1 VTALRDRPGNTV
13 RARVHTFTGG
23 VETVRRDDLATEE
36 PLEIRIAT
44 PSTVDRPDRTVA
56 VTMRTPGAD
65 FELAAGFLY
74 GEGVIAGPDDLL
86 RIGYCTDPRLTGE
99 QRYNVVTA
107 TLAPDVPEPDL
118 RGLERHFLSS
128 AACGVC
134 GKASLE
140 ALAARGLT
148 ALPPGPAVELD
159 VLYRLPD
166 ELAAAQRVFGRT
178 GGLHAAG
185 LFTVD
190 GQALAVREDIGRH
203 NAVDKLVGWA
213 LSERRLPARELVL
226 LVSGRAGY
234 EIVQKAA
241 AAGIPVVAAVSAPSS
256 LAVDLAVE
264 YGLTLVGF
272 LRGERCN
279 VYAGRDRLV
288 APAGTR

>member
-1 VTALRDRPGNTV
+1 VTALRDRPGNSV
-13 RARVHTFTGG
+13 RARVHTFVGA
-23 VETVRRDDLATEE
+23 VETVRRDELATEE
-36 PLEIRIAT
+36 PLEIRVST
-44 PSTVDRPDRTVA
+44 SSTVDRPDRTVA

-74 GEGVIAGPDDLL
+74 GEGVIGGADDL
-86 RIGYCTDPRLTGE
+86 RTIAYCTDPSLAGE

-107 TLAPDVPEPDL
+107 TLAPGAPEPDL
-118 RGLERHFLSS
+118 RGLERHFMAT

-134 GKASLE
+134 GKASLQ

-148 ALPPGPAVELD
+148 PLPPGPGVDLG
-159 VLYRLPD
+159 VLYRLPA
-166 ELAAAQRVFGRT
+166 ELSAAQRVFGRT

-213 LSERRLPARELVL
+213 LSERRLPARDLVL

-241 AAGIPVVAAVSAPSS
+241 VAGIPVVAAVSAPSS
-256 LAVDLAVE
+256 LAVDLATE
-264 YGLTLVGF
+264 YNLTLVGF
-272 LRGERCN
+272 VRGERCN
-279 VYAGRDRLV
+279 VYAGRDRVLP
-288 APAGTR
+288 PAGAR

>member
-13 RARVHTFTGG
+13 RAKVHTFVGG
-23 VETVRRDDLATEE
+23 VETTRRDDLATEE
-36 PLEIRIAT
+36 PLEIRVST

-74 GEGVIAGPDDLL
+74 GEGVIGAAEDLL
-86 RIGYCTDPRLTGE
+86 RIGYCTDPTLTGE

-107 TLAPDVPEPDL
+107 TLAPGAPEPDL
-118 RGLERHFLSS
+118 RGLERHFMSTS
-128 AACGVC
+128 ACGVC

-148 ALPPGPAVELD
+148 PLPPGPVVDLD

-166 ELAAAQRVFGRT
+166 QLSAAQRVFGRT

-190 GQALAVREDIGRH
+190 GQVLAVREDIGRH

-213 LSERRLPARELVL
+213 LTGRRLPAADLVL

-241 AAGIPVVAAVSAPSS
+241 TAGIPVVAAVSAPSS

-264 YGLTLVGF
+264 YGVTLAGF

-279 VYAGRDRLV
+279 VYAGRDRISP
-288 APAGTR
+288 PARTR

>member
-1 VTALRDRPGNTV
+1 
-13 RARVHTFTGG
+13 VHTFVGA

-36 PLEIRIAT
+36 PLEIRISTA
-44 PSTVDRPDRTVA
+44 STVDRPDRTVA
-56 VTMRTPGAD
+56 VTMRTPGSD

-74 GEGVIAGPDDLL
+74 GEGVIGGPDDLL
-86 RIGYCTDPRLTGE
+86 RIAYCTDPRLTGE

-107 TLAPDVPEPDL
+107 TLAPGVPEPDL

-140 ALAARGLT
+140 ALAARGLSP
-148 ALPPGPAVELD
+148 LPPGPTVELG
-159 VLYRLPD
+159 VLYRLPA
-166 ELAAAQRVFGRT
+166 ELSAAQRVFGRT

-213 LSERRLPARELVL
+213 LAERRLPAADLVL

-241 AAGIPVVAAVSAPSS
+241 AAGIPTVAAVSAPSS
-256 LAVDLAVE
+256 LAVDLATE
-264 YGLTLVGF
+264 YNLTLVGF

-279 VYAGRDRLV
+279 VYAGRDRIA